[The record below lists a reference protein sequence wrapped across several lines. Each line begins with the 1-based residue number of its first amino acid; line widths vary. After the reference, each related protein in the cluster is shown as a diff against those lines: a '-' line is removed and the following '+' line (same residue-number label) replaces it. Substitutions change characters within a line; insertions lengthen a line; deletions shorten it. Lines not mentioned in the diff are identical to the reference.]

1 MEKTIT
7 TKKNTDPVDFDAVR
21 LILASPDKILEWSYG
36 EITKPETINYRT
48 QRSEKSGL
56 FDERIF
62 GPDHDYEC
70 YCGKYRGIRYKGIVC
85 EKCGVEIT
93 RSIVRRDRMGHIELA
108 TPVSHIWFLRS
119 VPSRIGLI
127 LGMST
132 SDLEKVVYFAGYIV
146 SKVHDSEK
154 AQFLKDLD
162 AEYKSK
168 VKTSQ
173 DDKTKEALKELFLTA
188 RTEIEAITPGFVM
201 DEATYHKYAMKYG
214 AIFEATIG
222 AEAIFELLKKIDMAK
237 LKTELEKALVD
248 AGSAD
253 RDKLHKRLSLVKQM
267 LKSKVRPEWM
277 FLTRIPVIPPG
288 LRPMVALE
296 GGRYA
301 TSDVNDLYRRV
312 INRNN
317 RLLKLKE
324 INAPEV
330 ILRNEKR
337 ILQEAVD
344 ALIDNSI
351 RHSSSAGAAAIAAQ
365 KRALKSL
372 SDGLKSKRGLFRQN
386 LLGKRVDYSGRSVI
400 VVGPELKLNEC
411 GLPKHMA
418 RELFRP
424 FVISGL
430 LKRELAYNIRGAN
443 RLIDDGAKEVWEIL
457 EEVIKGKYVL
467 LNRAPTL
474 HRLGIQA
481 FRPILIEGNAIQV
494 HPLVC
499 TAFNADFD
507 GDQMAVHVPLSDEA
521 QMEAKEIMASDKNI
535 LKPGSGNTVVSVDK
549 LDIVLGCFWVTKLIE
564 AGKGQGKIFESPEA
578 AILATNFGEL
588 DLRVKIKILAP
599 NTPKYKGVAGT
610 IFETTAGRVLFNSIL
625 PSDYPYINKEIDRK
639 VLGSTIDELMSIYGV
654 EVLPAYLD
662 AIKSFGFK
670 YATLSGT
677 TWGIDDIKVSTAKPA
692 IIKKAKAQAEMV
704 TSQFGEGL
712 LTEEERI
719 RKHVEIW
726 QHAKG
731 EVEKSIPASLDKMGS
746 VYDMVTSGARGSLS
760 QITMMAGMKGL
771 ISSVSG
777 ETIEFPILS
786 CSKEGLTP
794 IEYFITT
801 HGSRKGLTDTAL
813 NTAKAGYL
821 TRKLFVV
828 AQDVVVCEKD
838 CGTKDGV
845 VINKQTAS
853 GMAIPLSK
861 NIRGRILAED
871 VKIPE
876 GAPSAGKVLF
886 EKGHL
891 LSKADAMVVENAGVA
906 EVKVRSPLAC
916 KTPRGVCAQ
925 CYGQDLGKSSLI
937 ALGEAVGTIAAQ
949 AIGEPGTQLTMR
961 TFHAGGAASQGGD
974 ITMGLPRVE
983 EIFEKRRPKNPA
995 VVATVNGVVMEVKD
1009 LGKEKSIKILPEI
1022 EDKAKKTAK
1031 GGSEVE
1037 YVFAYRRTTLVRVG
1051 DHVKKGDLL
1060 TDGSADIDE
1069 VFEYG
1074 GEERAKEYVITEVGK
1089 IYELQGETVSRKHI
1103 ELIVKQMFSRR
1114 RIAEAGDTNLTEGM
1128 VVDEVQLHDENLAA
1142 KRAGGTSAKVEKIV
1156 MGITDTSLSRKSF
1169 LSAASFQ
1176 HTTRVLIA
1184 NSVRGAED
1192 DLSGLMENVIIGR
1205 LVPAGS
1211 GFKGSPK
1218 KDMVDAV
1225 APKDQYIEE

>member
-1 MEKTIT
+1 MNMQIT
-7 TKKNTDPVDFDAVR
+7 RKSFEPQDFDMIR
-21 LILASPDKILEWSYG
+21 LTLASPDKIMEWSHG
-36 EITKPETINYRT
+36 EVTKPETINYRT

-62 GPDHDYEC
+62 GPDRDYEC
-70 YCGKYRGIRYKGIVC
+70 YCGKYRGIRYKGIIC

-93 RSIVRRDRMGHIELA
+93 RSIVRRERMGHIELA
-108 TPVSHIWFLRS
+108 SPVSHIWFLRS

-127 LGMST
+127 LGMT
-132 SDLEKVVYFAGYIV
+132 SADLEKVIYFAGYLV
-146 SKVHDSEK
+146 TKVHENERNR
-154 AQFLKDLD
+154 FLKELD
-162 AEYKSK
+162 GEYKSK
-168 VKTSQ
+168 VKAAQ
-173 DDKTKEALKELFLTA
+173 DDKTKEALKELLLGA
-188 RTEIEAITPGFVM
+188 RREIDEIKLGFVM
-201 DEATYHKYAMKYG
+201 DEVTYHKYAVKYG
-214 AIFEATIG
+214 SLFEASIG
-222 AEAIFELLKKIDMAK
+222 AEAIFEILKKVDLAK
-237 LKTELEKALVD
+237 LKENLEKEYD
-248 AGSAD
+248 ESGSAD
-253 RDKLHKRLSLVKQM
+253 REKLSKRLSLAKQM
-267 LKSKVRPEWM
+267 LKANIRPEWM

-288 LRPMVALE
+288 LRPMIALD
-296 GGRYA
+296 GGRFA

-418 RELFRP
+418 LELFRP

-443 RLIDDGAKEVWEIL
+443 RLIDDDAKEVWEIL

-481 FRPILIEGNAIQV
+481 FKPILIEGNAIQV

-507 GDQMAVHVPLSDEA
+507 GDQMAVHVPLSEEA

-535 LKPGSGNTVVSVDK
+535 LKPGNNDPTVVAK
-549 LDIVLGCFWVTKLIE
+549 MLDIVLGCFWVTKLMD
-564 AGKGQGKIFESPEA
+564 GTKGEGKIFESPDAAVLAHDFSDIDLRAKIKTLVPDCDKYAKFKGGMLETSVGRILFNNVLSDKYPFINEEINRKRLA
-578 AILATNFGEL
+578 AIIDDMISIHGADNISPIL
-588 DLRVKIKILAP
+588 DRIK
-599 NTPKYKGVAGT
+599 T
-610 IFETTAGRVLFNSIL
+610 
-625 PSDYPYINKEIDRK
+625 
-639 VLGSTIDELMSIYGV
+639 
-654 EVLPAYLD
+654 
-662 AIKSFGFK
+662 FGFS
-670 YATLSGT
+670 YATHSGT
-677 TWGIDDIKVSTAKPA
+677 TWGIDDIMVPENKKEIVS
-692 IIKKAKAQAEMV
+692 KAKAQADIV
-704 TSQFGEGL
+704 TRQFGEGL

-719 RKHVEIW
+719 RKHIEVW
-726 QHAKG
+726 QKAKSDI
-731 EVEKSIPASLDKMGS
+731 EKIIPQSLDKNGS
-746 VYDMVTSGARGSLS
+746 VYDMFTSGARGSLS
-760 QITMMAGMKGL
+760 QITQMAGMKGL

-777 ETIEFPILS
+777 TVEFPILS

-801 HGSRKGLTDTAL
+801 HGSRKGLSDTAL

-828 AQDVVVCEKD
+828 AQDVVVSEED
-838 CGTKDGV
+838 CGTKDS
-845 VINKQTAS
+845 ILIRKQTAS
-853 GMAIPLSK
+853 GMNIPLSK
-861 NIRGRILAED
+861 NIRGRIAAED
-871 VKIPE
+871 IKDKN
-876 GAPSAGKVLF
+876 GKVIF
-886 EKGHL
+886 KRGHL
-891 LSKADAMVVENAGVA
+891 ISKTDALTIEDQGVLEA
-906 EVKVRSPLAC
+906 RVRSPLAC
-916 KTPRGVCAQ
+916 QTVRGVCAQ
-925 CYGQDLGKSSLI
+925 CYGLDLGKNTLV
-937 ALGEAVGTIAAQ
+937 ALGEAVGTVAAQ

-961 TFHAGGAASQGGD
+961 TFHAGGAVALGGD
-974 ITMGLPRVE
+974 ITAGLPRVE
-983 EIFEKRRPKNPA
+983 EIFEKRCPKNPA
-995 VVATVNGVVMEVKD
+995 VVATVDGVVVEVKEM
-1009 LGKEKSIKILPEI
+1009 GKEKSIKILPVI
-1022 EDKAKKTAK
+1022 EDKSKKKA
-1031 GGSEVE
+1031 SEVE
-1037 YVFAYRRTTLVRVG
+1037 YLFSYRRAALVKVG
-1051 DHVKKGDLL
+1051 DRVKKGDLL
-1060 TDGSADIDE
+1060 TDGSANIDDI
-1069 VFEYG
+1069 FECD
-1074 GEERAKEYVITEVGK
+1074 GEERAKDYVITEVGK

-1103 ELIVKQMFSRR
+1103 EIIVKQMFSRR
-1114 RIAEAGDTNLTEGM
+1114 RVTQGGDTNLTEGM
-1128 VVDEVQLHDENLAA
+1128 IVDDIQLAEENALMKA
-1142 KRAGGTSAKVEKIV
+1142 RGGSVAKVEKIV
-1156 MGITDTSLSRKSF
+1156 MGITDTSLTRKSF

-1176 HTTRVLIA
+1176 HTTRVLISNA
-1184 NSVRGAED
+1184 VRGAED
-1192 DLSGLMENVIIGR
+1192 DLTGLMENVIIGR

-1218 KDMVDAV
+1218 QEMVDKV
-1225 APKDQYIEE
+1225 GVKEDSIE